1 MDRVS
6 DLITAF
12 KTHIEL
18 CHSNARARLVKGTL
32 FDVVALQQ
40 IIQLSG
46 RRNNP
51 RKDRMTALF
60 IVGLVIVALWL
71 ARVMLKEK

>member
-1 MDRVS
+1 VPGLQR
-6 DLITAF
+6 A
-12 KTHIEL
+12 E
-18 CHSNARARLVKGTL
+18 ARLVKGTL

-40 IIQLSG
+40 VIQLST

-60 IVGLVIVALWL
+60 IVGLVIAALWL